1 MSLDMTELADHVS
14 SERPN
19 SRNSSEADSLPASPL
34 SLRHVV
40 RDIVMAHMAMAVS
53 LSSATACAGTM
64 TSRNPEFVEIK
75 KSVGVDSVY
84 HLLDFVLGM
93 ATVVLKYL
101 TVRGSD

>member
-19 SRNSSEADSLPASPL
+19 SRNLSEADSLPASPL

-40 RDIVMAHMAMAVS
+40 RDIAMAHMAMAVS

-75 KSVGVDSVY
+75 
-84 HLLDFVLGM
+84 
-93 ATVVLKYL
+93 
-101 TVRGSD
+101 